1 MASREFILKRIEG
14 KEKEI
19 EKLNKK
25 ISRIEEAKASNWE
38 KNPYYYNENDLK
50 YTKRD
55 LERAIEGLE
64 GYKKELEVFDHKAN
78 SRNIQVILDFL
89 ESWKQRVR
97 EYYEESIPRYIK
109 AREAYYEA
117 SSKHCEWHNNGYT
130 HKKEVGE
137 EEYKRIYKELDN
149 EYESKRKI
157 FYSWDWLG
165 RYLKSGDVL
174 NYEKLNKDL
183 DEDANAKYDFI
194 IERTQA
200 IVTEITD
207 ATNLSI
213 GSKGDLNGFIIGTT
227 GKAKVE
233 TIGAGGYN
241 EHVILDSGRH
251 GQRYHFR
258 TLINKMK

>member
-1 MASREFILKRIEG
+1 MASREFIEKRIEG
-14 KEKEI
+14 KKKEI
-19 EKLNKK
+19 EKLEKK
-25 ISRIEEAKASNWE
+25 LARIEKAQASNWE
-38 KNPYYYNENDLK
+38 NNPYYYNE
-50 YTKRD
+50 RD
-55 LERAIEGLE
+55 LN
-64 GYKKELEVFDHKAN
+64 YTTKELEQAREGLAKYEEDLAIYDHKAN

-97 EYYEESIPRYIK
+97 EYYEESIPHYIK

-117 SSKHCEWHNNGYT
+117 SRKHCDWHNNGYH
-130 HKKEVGE
+130 HKQEVGE

-149 EYESKRKI
+149 EYKSKRKI
-157 FYSWDWLG
+157 FNSWDWLG
-165 RYLKSGDVL
+165 RYLENGDVL
-174 NYEKLNKDL
+174 NYERLNKDL

-207 ATNLSI
+207 ASNLSV
-213 GSKGDLNGFIIGTT
+213 GAKGDLNGFIIGTT

-258 TLINKMK
+258 TLINRMK

>member
-1 MASREFILKRIEG
+1 MASREFIEKRIEG
-14 KEKEI
+14 KKKEI
-19 EKLNKK
+19 EKLEKK
-25 ISRIEEAKASNWE
+25 LARIEKAQASNWE
-38 KNPYYYNENDLK
+38 NNPYYYNE
-50 YTKRD
+50 RD
-55 LERAIEGLE
+55 LNCTT
-64 GYKKELEVFDHKAN
+64 KELEQAREGLAKYEEDLAIYDHKAN

-241 EHVILDSGRH
+241 I
-251 GQRYHFR
+251 QCYHFR
-258 TLINKMK
+258 TLINRMK

>member
-25 ISRIEEAKASNWE
+25 ISRIEEAQASNWE

-64 GYKKELEVFDHKAN
+64 GYKKDLEVFDHKAN

-89 ESWKQRVR
+89 ANWKQKTF
-97 EYYEESIPRYIK
+97 EFYQNSYPRYLEARREFYAFCRVHNEEANNVWRIEDKEERK
-109 AREAYYEA
+109 AERARLD
-117 SSKHCEWHNNGYT
+117 K
-130 HKKEVGE
+130 
-137 EEYKRIYKELDN
+137 EYK
-149 EYESKRKI
+149 SKRDKFQGSWNWI
-157 FYSWDWLG
+157 IEYSSSDH
-165 RYLKSGDVL
+165 L
-174 NYEKLNKDL
+174 NEEKLKKDL
-183 DEDANAKYDFI
+183 DTEADRKYDFI

-207 ATNLSI
+207 ASNLCI
-213 GSKGDLNGFIIGTT
+213 GEKGDLNGFIIGTT

-258 TLINKMK
+258 TLINRMK